1 MKDVDPTRSTEQR
14 PSPAGRSLDGAGLS
28 IRWPLGWLRNRYFG
42 ELTLVAAVYLF
53 YISVKQLLVEDIE
66 VVAFQNARRII
77 DLEISLHLFW
87 ELDIQLWLIEHFHWL
102 VVFFNWTYSVAFFPI
117 LVPAA
122 ILLFPFRYRSYVH
135 YRNIFLISFVITWIL
150 YLTVPTAPPRLMP
163 EYGFTDTIEI
173 LGPALYNNRAVLDF
187 YNQFSAM
194 PSMHFG
200 WTLLFGTFFITTR
213 YRMLKLFGIVYPG
226 LSLAAIVVT
235 ANHYLLDAI
244 AGGIIILASFGIYVM
259 LKGIAHALVNQRMVL
274 NRPSPH
280 IKLPGPKHA
289 ALE

>member
-1 MKDVDPTRSTEQR
+1 MKDLEPTRSTEQR
-14 PSPAGRSLDGAGLS
+14 PSLACRSLDGAGLS
-28 IRWPLGWLRNRYFG
+28 LRRPLGWLRNRYFG
-42 ELTLVAAVYLF
+42 ELTLVAVVYLF

-66 VVAFQNARRII
+66 VIAFQNAHRII

-122 ILLFPFRYRSYVH
+122 ILLFLFRYQSYVH

-150 YLTVPTAPPRLMP
+150 YLTFPTAPPRLMP
-163 EYGFTDTIEI
+163 EFGFTDTIEI
-173 LGPALYNNRAVLDF
+173 LGPALYNHRSVLDF

-200 WTLLFGTFFITTR
+200 WTLLLGVFFVKTR
-213 YRMLKLFGIVYPG
+213 NRLLRLFGVVYPG
-226 LSLAAIVVT
+226 LSLGAIVVT

-244 AGGIIILASFGIYVM
+244 AGGIIILVSFGIYVI
-259 LKGIAHALVNQRMVL
+259 LKRIHLELGVRGDAALAT
-274 NRPSPH
+274 
-280 IKLPGPKHA
+280 GA